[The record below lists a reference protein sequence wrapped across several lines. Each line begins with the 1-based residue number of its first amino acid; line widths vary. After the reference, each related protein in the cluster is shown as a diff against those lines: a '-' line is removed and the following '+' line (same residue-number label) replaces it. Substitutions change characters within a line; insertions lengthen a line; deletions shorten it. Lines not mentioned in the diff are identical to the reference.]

1 MGVICPHCAKGELQ
15 LIPEQHPYNIEHL
28 VCLSCYSTFTLEGA
42 VGHDFMYTQRRKGK
56 SWLPKMIKEKE

>member
-15 LIPEQHPYNIEHL
+15 LIPEQHPHNIEHL

-42 VGHDFMYTQRRKGK
+42 VGQEFKRRKEFYENNG
-56 SWLPKMIKEKE
+56 SPTSTE